1 MTMKKDAG
9 KLSVQ
14 ILNEFPHPEVSE
26 SRLKKVAEKILRDL
40 GFRQAE
46 VSILLVGDKKMRAMN
61 RQFLR
66 HAWSTDVLAFG
77 RGKIVKITRVKE
89 PVRQGKPGN
98 FLGDIALCIP
108 TIEGQAEEYGHTFI
122 EELDYCLCHGIL
134 HLLGH
139 KDKSREDHRR
149 MHARQKQILGRV
161 LPRKVSP
168 LRSGA
173 GR

>member
-14 ILNEFPHPEVSE
+14 ILNECPHPEVSE

-89 PVRQGKPGN
+89 PVRREAGN
-98 FLGDIALCIP
+98 FGRYRALYP
-108 TIEGQAEEYGHTFI
+108 
-122 EELDYCLCHGIL
+122 D
-134 HLLGH
+134 
-139 KDKSREDHRR
+139 DRR
-149 MHARQKQILGRV
+149 
-161 LPRKVSP
+161 
-168 LRSGA
+168 A
-173 GR
+173 GRGIRAYVHRGA